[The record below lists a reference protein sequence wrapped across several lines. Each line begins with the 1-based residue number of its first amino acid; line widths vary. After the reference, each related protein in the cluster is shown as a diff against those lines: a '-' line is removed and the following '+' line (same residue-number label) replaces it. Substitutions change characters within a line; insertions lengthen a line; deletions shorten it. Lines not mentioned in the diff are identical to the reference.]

1 MTWGEAMADQQ
12 SPPTVGELLT
22 TLARDFGTLVRQEV
36 RLASAEM
43 TLKARSAGRSVLL
56 VATGGGLGAI
66 GVLALIAAAIA
77 ALDLVLPLW
86 LSALLVGLALVLAG
100 YAVAHIGLEKLRR
113 IDPLPEQTIATI
125 RDDVAW
131 AKEQAR

>member
-1 MTWGEAMADQQ
+1 MADAQ

-43 TLKARSAGRSVLL
+43 TAKAHSAGRSVLL

-66 GVLALIAAAIA
+66 GLLALVAAGIA
-77 ALDLVLPLW
+77 ALDLLLPLW
-86 LSALLVGLALVLAG
+86 LSALLVGLAFVAAG
-100 YAVAHIGLEKLRR
+100 YVVVHIGLEKLRR
-113 IDPLPEQTIATI
+113 IAPLPEQTMATI
-125 RDDVAW
+125 REDVAW
-131 AKEQAR
+131 VKEQAR

>member
-1 MTWGEAMADQQ
+1 MADIQA
-12 SPPTVGELLT
+12 PPTVGELLN

-43 TLKARSAGRSVLL
+43 TAKAHSAGRSVLL

-66 GVLALIAAAIA
+66 GLLALVAAGIA
-77 ALDLVLPLW
+77 ALDLLMPLW
-86 LSALLVGLALVLAG
+86 LSALLVGFALVVAG
-100 YAVAHIGLEKLRR
+100 YLVARLGLEKLRQ
-113 IDPLPEQTIATI
+113 IKPLPEQTIATV

-131 AKEQAR
+131 IKEQAR